1 MSQREDKDK
10 KFITKHSIVM
20 KSKEQYAAPEIK
32 IVGLRSECVICTS
45 MNVFDLHCQNE
56 EELW

>member
-1 MSQREDKDK
+1 
-10 KFITKHSIVM
+10 M

-32 IVGLRSECVICTS
+32 IVGLRSERVICTS
-45 MNVFDLHCQNE
+45 MNVFDLHSQNE